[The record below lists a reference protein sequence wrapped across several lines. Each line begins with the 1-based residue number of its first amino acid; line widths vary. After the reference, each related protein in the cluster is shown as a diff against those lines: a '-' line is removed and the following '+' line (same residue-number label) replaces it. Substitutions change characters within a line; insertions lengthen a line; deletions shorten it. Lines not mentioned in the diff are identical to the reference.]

1 MILQALITGLI
12 LFFIYR
18 ILAKTDA
25 ATTEIE
31 GEISWWMCVVIVFIG
46 LFMVDMV
53 NIAAASF
60 LFPGWVE
67 LLLAL
72 GILFIFP
79 FIVFNQLMSFSAVK
93 ALKYS
98 GFVIPMVVLTQFVV
112 FVVGSGIQ
120 GMPK

>member
-12 LFFIYR
+12 LFFVYR

-79 FIVFNQLMSFSAVK
+79 FIVFNQLMSFSAAK

-98 GFVIPMVVLTQFVV
+98 GFVIPMVVLTQFFV

-120 GMPK
+120 GMPR